1 MKSDKEHRIDKDNV
15 ACVCKEMYI
24 VIDISTG
31 HRELK
36 FRSKGKRSRYDVIPL
51 ASDAHSL

>member
-15 ACVCKEMYI
+15 ACVCKEDLVYI
-24 VIDISTG
+24 VIDISNG

-36 FRSKGKRSRYDVIPL
+36 FRSKD
-51 ASDAHSL
+51 

>member
-1 MKSDKEHRIDKDNV
+1 MKSDKEHRIDKHNV

-24 VIDISTG
+24 VIDNG

-36 FRSKGKRSRYDVIPL
+36 FRSKG
-51 ASDAHSL
+51 

>member
-15 ACVCKEMYI
+15 ACVCKEVYI
-24 VIDISTG
+24 VIYISNG

-36 FRSKGKRSRYDVIPL
+36 FRSKG
-51 ASDAHSL
+51 

>member
-24 VIDISTG
+24 VIDISKVIG
-31 HRELK
+31 PGVKVQVKRLK
-36 FRSKGKRSRYDVIPL
+36 INV
-51 ASDAHSL
+51 